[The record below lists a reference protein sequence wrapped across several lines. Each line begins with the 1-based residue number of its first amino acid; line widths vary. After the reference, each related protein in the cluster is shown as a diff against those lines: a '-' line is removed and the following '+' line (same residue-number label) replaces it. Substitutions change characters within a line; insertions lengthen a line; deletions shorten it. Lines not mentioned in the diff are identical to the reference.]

1 MSAPFITARP
11 LVHARRQA
19 IAAADNLSIALAY
32 EGMPDPRFVQSL
44 DDAETCAR
52 NVLAMIQKARG
63 PVPPV
68 PPAAAAVADAAV
80 THPSFF
86 ATACA
91 ITGAGQPCEAA

>member
-1 MSAPFITARP
+1 MSGFITSRP
-11 LVHARRQA
+11 LVIARRAA

-32 EGMPDPRFVQSL
+32 EGMPDPRARKSL
-44 DDAETCAR
+44 DDAEACLQEALR
-52 NVLAMIQKARG
+52 LIEKARG

-80 THPSFF
+80 IRPDFF

-91 ITGAGQPCEAA
+91 ITGAAKPYEAA